1 MKKDCIK
8 DGRDVCFVEK
18 ALDAHNKYRSKH
30 RGGEPLVEYSAA
42 SKFIQD
48 ALNTAGSTFDGTI
61 SNRETLFTECSMNVY
76 EETQEGEDNIKA
88 VFDTDI
94 ATDSWYSGQQYYDYN
109 SGRT

>member
-1 MKKDCIK
+1 
-8 DGRDVCFVEK
+8 
-18 ALDAHNKYRSKH
+18 
-30 RGGEPLVEYSAA
+30 
-42 SKFIQD
+42 
-48 ALNTAGSTFDGTI
+48 
-61 SNRETLFTECSMNVY
+61 MNVY